1 MNYLRAQK
9 TGNQEP
15 WTLEQL
21 KAGLENFNTKHG
33 RYPTAPEIDA
43 HPYLPSARTIERKFG
58 GVIGLRK
65 TLGLDTQSDMREG
78 AHSSKRASTINAQAR
93 KVKKEV
99 LTYLSKVFG
108 GQSVHREYFFLDD
121 KRTRA
126 DFFVDD
132 SKGGFCVDVFYPSD
146 RRNLTGCLN
155 SKLEKYQGLQMNPVR
170 DCEGSQH
177 GPISNGMNQY
187 PVIFLQ
193 MNKELDQSIL
203 DAVIKNKK
211 KKLLAG
217 HRLMSWDSFTEF
229 CNNREQ
235 L

>member
-1 MNYLRAQK
+1 MNYLRAQR
-9 TGNQEP
+9 TGSQEP

-33 RYPTAPEIDA
+33 HYPTAPEIDA

-65 TLGLDTQSDMREG
+65 DLGLDTQSDLREG

-126 DFFVDD
+126 DFYVDD
-132 SKGGFCVDVFYPSD
+132 SQGGFCVDVFYPSD

-155 SKLEKYQGLQMNPVR
+155 SKLEKYQALQ
-170 DCEGSQH
+170 
-177 GPISNGMNQY
+177 MNQY

-217 HRLMSWDSFTEF
+217 HSLLSWDSFTEF
-229 CNNREQ
+229 CKNR
-235 L
+235 